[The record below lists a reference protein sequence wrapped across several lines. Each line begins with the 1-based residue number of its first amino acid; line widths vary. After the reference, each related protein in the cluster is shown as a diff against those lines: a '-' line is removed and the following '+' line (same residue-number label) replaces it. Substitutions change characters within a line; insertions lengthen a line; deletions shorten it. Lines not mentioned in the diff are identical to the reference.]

1 MRAYTAGNAVRS
13 ANTSMVDTPT
23 SAAISPH
30 GVAKPEIAGDPA
42 LPNAAYVD
50 GAAWLGERDS
60 IIANTWVGLGFS
72 SDIASAGAVYP
83 VNFMGLPLLL
93 VRDQNG
99 RARVF
104 HNVCRHRG
112 MTLVTEPGE
121 AGLMVR
127 CPYHKWGYDLSGQL
141 KTTPNVGGMGVHTIA
156 GFDCADHALL
166 PVRAQEALG
175 VVFINLSGEAP
186 DLMVHLSPLLTRW
199 RQLAGAQF
207 EQQLTSDTGMYGA
220 MELVLSG
227 NYKLAVENYCES
239 YHLPFVHPDLNTYSP
254 LDAHYN
260 VIVEPLASGQGTR
273 VYDLNR
279 GNEKPL
285 PTFSAWDPDRLKT
298 AEYLSL
304 YPNVLLGIQ
313 ADHFFV
319 ILLLSEAVDQ
329 TRERLQF
336 LYASPEA
343 LADEHSARRQN
354 LCEAWRMVFAEDI
367 AVVEGMQAGRSSP
380 AFDGGLFTP
389 LMDVPTHHFH
399 QWFIKGSLR
408 EPMDLPQKQSS

>member
-1 MRAYTAGNAVRS
+1 MTPIDTLASTAAASPHGAANPEISHSAALPNRAYTS
-13 ANTSMVDTPT
+13 HD
-23 SAAISPH
+23 
-30 GVAKPEIAGDPA
+30 
-42 LPNAAYVD
+42 
-50 GAAWLGERDS
+50 AWLKERDTV
-60 IIANTWVGLGFS
+60 IAQTWVGLGFS
-72 SDIASAGAVYP
+72 SDIAEPGSVFP
-83 VNFMGLPLLL
+83 IMFMGLPLVM
-93 VRDQNG
+93 VRDQQG

-112 MTLVTEPGE
+112 MQLVAE
-121 AGLMVR
+121 AGDAGLVIR

-141 KTTPNVGGMGVHTIA
+141 KTTPNIGGMGVHEVT
-156 GFDCADHALL
+156 GFDCADHALTG
-166 PVRAQEALG
+166 VRCDESMG
-175 VVFINLSGEAP
+175 VVFINLSGDAP
-186 DLMVHLSPLLTRW
+186 SLPAHLEPLLSRW
-199 RQLAGAQF
+199 RELAGPEF
-207 EQQLTSDTGMYGA
+207 DQQLIADAGEFGS
-220 MELVLSG
+220 MELVLNS

-260 VIVEPLASGQGTR
+260 LTVDPLASGQGTR
-273 VYDLNR
+273 VYDLTR
-279 GNEKPL
+279 GESQPL
-285 PTFSAWDPDRLKT
+285 PQFSEWDGERLKT

-336 LYASPEA
+336 YYADSDGIGDSYRE
-343 LADEHSARRQN
+343 RREN
-354 LCEAWRMVFAEDI
+354 LHAAWSVVFSEDI
-367 AVVEGMQAGRSSP
+367 SVVEGMQRGRASP

-399 QWFIKGSLR
+399 QWLLSRLKKNTTRAVSR
-408 EPMDLPQKQSS
+408 

>member
-1 MRAYTAGNAVRS
+1 MTPTDTLASTAAASPHGAANPETSQSAALPNRAYTS
-13 ANTSMVDTPT
+13 HD
-23 SAAISPH
+23 
-30 GVAKPEIAGDPA
+30 E
-42 LPNAAYVD
+42 
-50 GAAWLGERDS
+50 WLKERDTV
-60 IIANTWVGLGFS
+60 IAQTWVGPGFS
-72 SDIASAGAVYP
+72 RDIAEPGRAVP
-83 VNFMGLPLLL
+83 LPSMGLPLVM
-93 VRDQNG
+93 VRDQQG

-112 MTLVTEPGE
+112 MELVAE
-121 AGLMVR
+121 AGDAGLVIR

-141 KTTPNVGGMGVHTIA
+141 KTTPNIGGMGVHEVT
-156 GFDCADHALL
+156 GFDCADHALTG
-166 PVRAQEALG
+166 VRCDESMG
-175 VVFINLSGEAP
+175 VVFINLSGDAP
-186 DLMVHLSPLLTRW
+186 SLPAHLEPLLSRW
-199 RQLAGAQF
+199 RELAGPEF
-207 EQQLTSDTGMYGA
+207 DQQLIADAGEFGS
-220 MELVLSG
+220 MELVLNS

-260 VIVEPLASGQGTR
+260 LTVDPLASGQGTR
-273 VYDLNR
+273 VYDLTR
-279 GNEKPL
+279 GDSEPL
-285 PTFSAWDPDRLKT
+285 PQFSEWDGERLKT

-336 LYASPEA
+336 YYADSDGIGDSYRE
-343 LADEHSARRQN
+343 RREN
-354 LCEAWRMVFAEDI
+354 LHAAWSVVFSEDI
-367 AVVEGMQAGRSSP
+367 SVVEGMQRGRASP

-399 QWFIKGSLR
+399 QWLLSRLKKNTTRAVSR
-408 EPMDLPQKQSS
+408 